1 MTRRGRHARVHSGAL
16 PACAHRARPRGGG
29 RGEHRWPMGAGGT
42 AQRRRR
48 GGKRLPKGSRA
59 ANEREGEGCR
69 DCRAGHTSHTH
80 DRDRDGHARGDRDN
94 FSCAGANRH
103 VHVQPA
109 RQHTAGVRACPADEV
124 VAPRPEGVDCR
135 ERSLCTRR
143 PVRVNWY
150 PVSSLVYPPLSLF
163 RQTHTP
169 PDSPQSA
176 HRGFSLRWRYGFTT
190 TTTTHEKP
198 RCGLCLVSSCV
209 CLCVFVFVRSRR
221 SASCLECVP
230 SHCVC
235 AVLAPLRR
243 VSGDR

>member
-1 MTRRGRHARVHSGAL
+1 MARRGRHARVHSGAL

-59 ANEREGEGCR
+59 ANEREGEGCG

-80 DRDRDGHARGDRDN
+80 DRDRDRHARGDRDN

-135 ERSLCTRR
+135 ERSLCSRR

-169 PDSPQSA
+169 PRTLPTERTKGLLPPGSS
-176 HRGFSLRWRYGFTT
+176 
-190 TTTTHEKP
+190 
-198 RCGLCLVSSCV
+198 RCQGWG
-209 CLCVFVFVRSRR
+209 
-221 SASCLECVP
+221 AVP
-230 SHCVC
+230 
-235 AVLAPLRR
+235 
-243 VSGDR
+243 

>member
-1 MTRRGRHARVHSGAL
+1 MTLRQAWHACDAMLTTPPLPCRYLLTMARRGRHARVHSGAL
-16 PACAHRARPRGGG
+16 PACAHRACPRGGG

-59 ANEREGEGCR
+59 ANEREGEGCG

-80 DRDRDGHARGDRDN
+80 DRDRDRHARGDRDN

-135 ERSLCTRR
+135 ERSLCSRR

-169 PDSPQSA
+169 PRTLPTERTKGLLTPGSS
-176 HRGFSLRWRYGFTT
+176 
-190 TTTTHEKP
+190 
-198 RCGLCLVSSCV
+198 RCQGWG
-209 CLCVFVFVRSRR
+209 
-221 SASCLECVP
+221 AVP
-230 SHCVC
+230 
-235 AVLAPLRR
+235 
-243 VSGDR
+243 